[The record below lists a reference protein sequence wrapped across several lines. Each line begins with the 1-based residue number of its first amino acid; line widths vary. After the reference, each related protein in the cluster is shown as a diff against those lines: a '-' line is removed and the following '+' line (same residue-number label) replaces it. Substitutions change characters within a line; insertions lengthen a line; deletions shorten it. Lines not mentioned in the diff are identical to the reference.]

1 MRIGETTS
9 DTAGPR
15 RLMGRRPDGVD
26 DATVEAVGALMDGAR
41 HVFEAEMKQRRRTSG
56 RPGHE
61 EGPVGDGKE
70 PR

>member
-26 DATVEAVGALMDGAR
+26 DATVEAVGALSDGAR
-41 HVFEAEMKQRRRTSG
+41 VFESEMKQRRRTNG